1 MPAPPPPDRRPYGRH
16 VRPAREHARSRARR
30 GASAERRQRAL
41 SPLVVNAL
49 GLPAQASNA
58 FVVGFLRRDYGAAG
72 LFAMQRA
79 GQLTGNQTVVALTVM
94 TLFIPCVAN
103 FLVIWRERGYRAA
116 ATSSSRADGF
126 STCCAAGSAAA
137 PRRA

>member
-1 MPAPPPPDRRPYGRH
+1 MKIGGRKLK
-16 VRPAREHARSRARR
+16 PLFAA
-30 GASAERRQRAL
+30 
-41 SPLVVNAL
+41 LVVDMDGRVNLNVHGNVRASDAL

-103 FLVIWRERGYRAA
+103 FLVMLRERGMKMGLAMAGFIIVFSFGVGALMHAA
-116 ATSSSRADGF
+116 FVLLGVTL
-126 STCCAAGSAAA
+126 
-137 PRRA
+137 